1 MNNTIIPNNGEV
13 EGFFSVFFGNIDIA
27 VIVLLVSLIVGKLI
41 SVLLNKLFL
50 EIQLDKNLNNII
62 SKKFKISKLLSNF
75 VRLLIYGAG
84 IIYSLVLIGIWS
96 YIVNFIGVLILII
109 VLGTF
114 ILAVRDFL
122 PNLIAGFW
130 TRKKIDVGEPVFI
143 GNIQGEIESFDLL
156 SLTIISGND
165 KLIIPYSVF
174 QEKRLKKS
182 VK

>member
-1 MNNTIIPNNGEV
+1 MNNILSTNNS

-27 VIVLLVSLIVGKLI
+27 IIILLVSLIVGKLV
-41 SVLLNKLFL
+41 SVLLNKLFI
-50 EIQLDKNLNNII
+50 EIQLDKNLNSIV

-75 VRLLIYGAG
+75 VRILIYGAG
-84 IIYSLVLIGIWS
+84 IVYSLLLVGIWH
-96 YIVNFIGVLILII
+96 YIVNFIGVLVLLT

-130 TRKKIDVGEPVFI
+130 TRKKIDVGENVLI
-143 GNIQGEIESFDLL
+143 GNIQGEIQSFDLL
-156 SLTIISGND
+156 SLTLISGDD

-182 VK
+182 IK